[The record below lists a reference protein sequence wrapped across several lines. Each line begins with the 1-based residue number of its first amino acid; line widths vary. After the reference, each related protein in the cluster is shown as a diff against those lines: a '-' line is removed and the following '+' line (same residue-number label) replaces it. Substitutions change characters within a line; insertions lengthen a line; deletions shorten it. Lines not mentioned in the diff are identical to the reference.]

1 MQTSENKIVMTFHE
15 KFRQYD
21 LGEGH
26 PFRGDRFANAMRFFE
41 SQGLLSLSEIVLVAP
56 QPASREELLRI
67 HTEDYID
74 LIFRLANESK
84 PYDIETLALLHVS
97 FTFTGFNLALVW
109 WYVIVVD

>member
-1 MQTSENKIVMTFHE
+1 MKIPESKIIMTFHE

-41 SQGLLSLSEIVLVAP
+41 SQDLIGLSEIALVVP

-67 HTEDYID
+67 HNESYVD

-84 PYDIETLALLHVS
+84 PYDFETLALLHVS

-109 WYVIVVD
+109 HMRL

>member
-1 MQTSENKIVMTFHE
+1 MQTSESKIVMTFHE

-26 PFRGDRFANAMRFFE
+26 PFRGDRFANAMKFFK
-41 SQGLLSLSEIVLVAP
+41 SQGLFSLSEIALVEP

-67 HTEDYID
+67 HKEDYVD
-74 LIFRLANESK
+74 LIFRLARESK
-84 PYDIETLALLHVS
+84 PYDFETLALLHVS

-109 WYVIVVD
+109 